1 MERRPSWKREYQN
14 LSLARILRLH
24 TKETPLTW
32 ATERLDEITTPGFTP
47 PPVVIQMGLGLL
59 DDWGPGWVR
68 KTWEPDPGM
77 LKYADGSVFGGLIAA
92 LADQVLA
99 FAAMT
104 VVPDE
109 NYYRT
114 TDLQV
119 RFVKVARSHPLHIE
133 GRVLAATKR
142 LITVEADFRR
152 PDGELIAKASAQ
164 QVLLPKGQA

>member
-1 MERRPSWKREYQN
+1 M
-14 LSLARILRLH
+14 
-24 TKETPLTW
+24 TW
-32 ATERLDEITTPGFTP
+32 ATERLDEIRQPGASV
-47 PPVVIQMGLGLL
+47 PPVVETLGLGLI

-68 KTWEPDPGM
+68 KTWVPE
-77 LKYADGSVFGGLIAA
+77 ARFANVDGSLFGGYIGA

-104 VVPDE
+104 VLPDD

-119 RFVKVARSHPLHIE
+119 RFVKVARGHPLLID

-164 QVLLPKGQA
+164 QILLPKAEG

>member
-1 MERRPSWKREYQN
+1 VH
-14 LSLARILRLH
+14 RL
-24 TKETPLTW
+24 
-32 ATERLDEITTPGFTP
+32 
-47 PPVVIQMGLGLL
+47 GLGVL

-68 KTWEPDPGM
+68 KSWSPDPAD

-104 VVPDE
+104 VIPDE
-109 NYYRT
+109 NHYRT

-119 RFVKVARSHPLHIE
+119 RFVKVARGHPLHIE
-133 GRVLAATKR
+133 GRVLALTQR

-164 QVLLPKGQA
+164 QILLPKGAG